1 MSGMGQE
8 GEKAEN
14 PIRGWWDRLPPAHR
28 RMLPVLA
35 LLIVVL
41 TIWQVPTCLRDQA
54 AAEEAVRGFIAEASA
69 GNVTRVYEQYVAS
82 VFLTEAAA
90 AVLLEKNREA
100 LVLAIDVEVDCSSS
114 SGEPSTASRG
124 PLMECRGWLIYP
136 DQPGPTFEA
145 SLTKQDGDWRIVEFL
160 TVPEAGMR

>member
-100 LVLAIDVEVDCSSS
+100 
-114 SGEPSTASRG
+114 
-124 PLMECRGWLIYP
+124 
-136 DQPGPTFEA
+136 
-145 SLTKQDGDWRIVEFL
+145 
-160 TVPEAGMR
+160 AGR